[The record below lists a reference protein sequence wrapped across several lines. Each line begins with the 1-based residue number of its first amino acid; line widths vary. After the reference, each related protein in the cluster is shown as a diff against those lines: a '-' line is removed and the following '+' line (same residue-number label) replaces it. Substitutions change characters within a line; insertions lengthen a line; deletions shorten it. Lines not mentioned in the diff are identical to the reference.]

1 MKYEYDIVLS
11 FAGEDRKYVEKVAF
25 FLNSLNVRVFYDNWE
40 THRLVGENL
49 YDYFADLYQNRATYC
64 AMFISKN
71 YVKKAW
77 PRHER
82 TFAQARALFQKSSY
96 ILPIRL
102 DESPCPG
109 IAPTIGYIDG
119 RKLNPSNTAILIL
132 KKLGKDIYAS
142 DVGEYY
148 LKRLMKWRIF
158 WNGSIHARGHFQY
171 LYLGK
176 AFKKAYKTFS
186 IWSTDERL
194 LNIKHFEA
202 YDSKGLLKTSIR
214 ARTKTSVEYKILF
227 RKPLQFGDSI
237 EYRISYMCVG
247 YYGDLTERCQDDFVA
262 GVAILDWQYEFLFPK
277 NSHLDVFRMYRIFGK
292 DRLTHAFISDIQKG
306 APCVEC
312 KFAKPEI
319 GTKLEIMFKLG
330 QGKY

>member
-1 MKYEYDIVLS
+1 MKYKYDIVLS
-11 FAGEDRKYVEKVAF
+11 FAGEDRKYVEKVAL
-25 FLNSLNVRVFYDNWE
+25 FLKFLNVRVFYDNWE
-40 THRLVGENL
+40 RHRLIGENL
-49 YDYFADLYQNRATYC
+49 YEYLADLYQNKAKFC

-77 PRHER
+77 PKHER
-82 TFAQARALFQKSSY
+82 TFAQARALFQKGSY

-109 IAPTIGYIDG
+109 ISPTIGYIDG
-119 RKLNPSNTAILIL
+119 RELNPSNIAILIL
-132 KKLGKDIYAS
+132 RKLGKDIYAS

-158 WNGSIHARGHFQY
+158 WNGSIHAIGHFQY

-176 AFKKAYKTFS
+176 EFKKQYKTFS
-186 IWSTDERL
+186 IWAPEERSL
-194 LNIKHFEA
+194 QIKHFRA
-202 YDSKGLLKTSIR
+202 HDSIGPIRAVLR

-227 RKPLQFGDSI
+227 RKPLQFGDST
-237 EYRISYMCVG
+237 EYEISYMCTK
-247 YYGDLTERCQDDFVA
+247 YYGDLTKQCQDDFVA

-277 NSHLDVFRMYRIFGK
+277 DSYLDVLRMYRIFEK
-292 DRLTHAFISDIQKG
+292 DRLTHAFSTDTKNG
-306 APCVEC
+306 APFVKC

-319 GTKLEIMFKLG
+319 GTKLEIKFKLG
-330 QGKY
+330 KGKY